1 MEYYLGDL
9 FAERNETNRVD
20 LPLLSVTGDRGLVP
34 RDEIERRDTSNV
46 DKSKYKR
53 VAAGDI
59 AYNTMRMWQ
68 GVSALSTLEGIVS
81 PAYTVIVPGPKIVP
95 SFARHLFKLPA
106 VVHLFFRYSQG
117 LVDDTLNLKYERFV
131 KVKVRIPID
140 LDEQRRIAETMDVAD
155 KEIGLLEVLSE
166 QIGRQKRGLMQKL
179 LKGELSVS
187 EAAMEGA

>member
-1 MEYYLGDL
+1 
-9 FAERNETNRVD
+9 
-20 LPLLSVTGDRGLVP
+20 
-34 RDEIERRDTSNV
+34 
-46 DKSKYKR
+46 
-53 VAAGDI
+53 
-59 AYNTMRMWQ
+59 
-68 GVSALSTLEGIVS
+68 
-81 PAYTVIVPGPKIVP
+81 
-95 SFARHLFKLPA
+95 LFKLPA